1 MSYVDLSCVLFQFIR
16 FTCYMDSIFESKFNF
31 LLKDN
36 NVLSYGIKSNQSPS
50 FNLRTEAQS
59 EKTQSCK
66 KQNSFPTSS
75 VIWSSR
81 LLPGDNYVSETA
93 ISETESCANTSSY
106 SDTNDYRKY
115 LSETAVR
122 KTESSVSTS
131 SYTNTNAYWRYL
143 LETAVS
149 ETDSTVNTSSTPSRM
164 LTGDICLKMPSAEP
178 KRSVN
183 TSSYIDTNAC
193 WRY

>member
-1 MSYVDLSCVLFQFIR
+1 
-16 FTCYMDSIFESKFNF
+16 MDSIFESKFNF

-66 KQNSFPTSS
+66 KRNSFPTSS
-75 VIWSSR
+75 VIWSTR
-81 LLPGDNYVSETA
+81 MLPGDNYVSETA
-93 ISETESCANTSSY
+93 VSETESCANTSSY

-115 LSETAVR
+115 VSETAVR
-122 KTESSVSTS
+122 KTESSISTS
-131 SYTNTNAYWRYL
+131 SYTNTNAYWIYL

-149 ETDSTVNTSSTPSRM
+149 ETDSTVNTSSYTVTNAYWRYLLENAFSR
-164 LTGDICLKMPSAEP
+164 T

-183 TSSYIDTNAC
+183 TSSYTDTNA
-193 WRY
+193 Y